1 MRRVEC
7 RLDMSALLHNLAQVK
22 RYRPGQPVL
31 AMVKADAYGHGLVAV
46 ARHLR
51 EHVDALGVACLDEA
65 MMLREGG
72 VHQPIVLM
80 EGLFSRPELEQARR
94 LGLDLVVHQRRQ
106 LEWLQQAQA
115 GRAFDVW
122 LKVNTG
128 MNRLGF
134 GTDQAIE
141 VYQALR
147 VLPHVRRIVLM
158 THLATA
164 DQPGDVA
171 CRRQVDAFYALARA
185 LGLDES
191 RCSICNSAAIVGW
204 PDVGG
209 SWLRPGLMLYG
220 ASPLVGTHAS
230 ELGLRPVMSLKA
242 HVVAVQTV
250 QAGDRIG
257 YGGQWVAEREQR
269 IAVVGAGYGDGYPR
283 TAGPDTPVAI
293 AGRRFWLAGRVSM
306 DMLAVDIGQDDVIK
320 PDDEVELWGRQVAI
334 DEVAQASGTLSYE
347 LMCKL
352 TARVARH
359 YVY

>member
-7 RLDMSALLHNLAQVK
+7 RLDMSALLHNLSQVR

-51 EHVDALGVACLDEA
+51 DQVDALGVACLDEA

-94 LGLDLVVHQRRQ
+94 LGLDLVVHQSCQ
-106 LEWLQQAQA
+106 LEWLQQASA
-115 GRAFDVW
+115 GRSFDVW

-128 MNRLGF
+128 MHRLGF
-134 GTDQAIE
+134 QPEQVIG
-141 VYQALR
+141 VYEALR
-147 VLPHVRRIVLM
+147 ALPHVRKICLM

-164 DQPGDVA
+164 DQPGDIA
-171 CRRQVDAFYALARA
+171 CLQQVDLFKK
-185 LGLDES
+185 LGTMLEVEES
-191 RCSICNSAAIVGW
+191 SCSICNSAAIIGW
-204 PDVGG
+204 PEVGG
-209 SWLRPGLMLYG
+209 AWVRPGLMLYG
-220 ASPLVGTHAS
+220 ASPLVGRSAS
-230 ELGLRPVMSLKA
+230 ELGLRPVMSFKA
-242 HVVAVQTV
+242 RVVAVQKI
-250 QAGDRIG
+250 QKGDPVG
-257 YGGQWVAEREQR
+257 YGGLWVAQSDQM

-293 AGRRFWLAGRVSM
+293 AGRRFRLAGRVSM
-306 DMLAVDIGQDDVIK
+306 DMLAVDIGQDASIQPGED
-320 PDDEVELWGRQVAI
+320 VELWGGQIAI

-352 TARVARH
+352 TSRVARH